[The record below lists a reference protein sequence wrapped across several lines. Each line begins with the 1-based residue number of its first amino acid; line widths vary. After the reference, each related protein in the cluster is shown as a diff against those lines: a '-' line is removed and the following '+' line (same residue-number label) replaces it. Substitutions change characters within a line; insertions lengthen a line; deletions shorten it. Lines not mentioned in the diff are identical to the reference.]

1 MILSYLSFTRTEGV
15 LHLKIGRCVSR
26 PSNWRYV
33 FQFRPT
39 YAWDLLTWGF
49 LDGTTRAVGGGLLAG
64 AEDLSRWLPRALSR
78 HRDDWRPMHQ
88 LLGRSA
94 SSVSSTTI
102 FFVPFCFLLERA
114 YVLRLLNFV
123 FPRGNGNAW
132 RMIVTTEEMVLV
144 WKSRLYQGPLSSATF
159 GADVEMHSNANTHL
173 GRNVFAEN
181 ISRCIFSL
189 YFI

>member
-88 LLGRSA
+88 LLGRSCVICFLKHHIFRPILL
-94 SSVSSTTI
+94 SSRTCIRTTSI
-102 FFVPFCFLLERA
+102 EFGISEREWKCLTHDSHHRGDGARMEVAFVPGA
-114 YVLRLLNFV
+114 AFV
-123 FPRGNGNAW
+123 GDVR
-132 RMIVTTEEMVLV
+132 R
-144 WKSRLYQGPLSSATF
+144 RRRDATP
-159 GADVEMHSNANTHL
+159 
-173 GRNVFAEN
+173 
-181 ISRCIFSL
+181 IPI
-189 YFI
+189 

>member
-49 LDGTTRAVGGGLLAG
+49 LDGTTSRRLWSPGWRWGFVALA
-64 AEDLSRWLPRALSR
+64 AARALPAP
-78 HRDDWRPMHQ
+78 WRLTTH
-88 LLGRSA
+88 A
-94 SSVSSTTI
+94 ST
-102 FFVPFCFLLERA
+102 FRPFCVIRFLNHHIFRPILLSSRTCIRTTSTEFRISEREWKC
-114 YVLRLLNFV
+114 LTHDRQH
-123 FPRGNGNAW
+123 R
-132 RMIVTTEEMVLV
+132 EEMVLV

-159 GADVEMHSNANTHL
+159 GADVEMQ
-173 GRNVFAEN
+173 RQYP
-181 ISRCIFSL
+181 SRQKRVRWK
-189 YFI
+189 YF

>member
-88 LLGRSA
+88 LLGRSC
-94 SSVSSTTI
+94 VI
-102 FFVPFCFLLERA
+102 CFLNHHIFRPILLSSRTCIRTTSTEFRISEREWKC
-114 YVLRLLNFV
+114 LTHDRQH
-123 FPRGNGNAW
+123 R
-132 RMIVTTEEMVLV
+132 EEMVLV

-159 GADVEMHSNANTHL
+159 GADVEMQ
-173 GRNVFAEN
+173 RQYP
-181 ISRCIFSL
+181 SRQKRVRWK
-189 YFI
+189 YF